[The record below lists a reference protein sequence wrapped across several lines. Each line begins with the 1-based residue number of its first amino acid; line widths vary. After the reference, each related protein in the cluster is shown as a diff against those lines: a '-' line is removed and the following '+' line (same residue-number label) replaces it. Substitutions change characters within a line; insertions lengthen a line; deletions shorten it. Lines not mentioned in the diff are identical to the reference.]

1 MRAIASKSRMG
12 RLRIAV
18 RRAFIIS
25 NGQPISIADVLRR
38 AYPRLKRVPCGHR
51 WSVRRALLQDAV
63 VIGRNRYGRGRPNL
77 WAPVEAVNRLFHKP
91 QID

>member
-1 MRAIASKSRMG
+1 MRAIASRKRLG

-25 NGQPISIADVLRR
+25 NGEPICIADVLKR

-63 VIGRNRYGRGRPNL
+63 VIGRKRYGRGRPNL
-77 WAPVEAVNRLFHKP
+77 WAPRAIQKTP
-91 QID
+91 